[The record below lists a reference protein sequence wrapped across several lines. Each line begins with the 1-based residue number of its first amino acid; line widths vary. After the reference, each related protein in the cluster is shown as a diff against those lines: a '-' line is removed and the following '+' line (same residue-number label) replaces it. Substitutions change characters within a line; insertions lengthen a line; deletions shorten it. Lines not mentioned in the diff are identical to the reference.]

1 MEEAEGK
8 ARDRLAPRAGLTIGQ
23 VSEVTSAI
31 AAAIEQQGAATQ
43 EVARNVVKAEVAKFL
58 ATVRAA

>member
-1 MEEAEGK
+1 LEEAEGK
-8 ARDRLAPRAGLTIGQ
+8 AGDRLAPRARLTFGQ
-23 VSEVTSAI
+23 VSEIASAI

>member
-1 MEEAEGK
+1 
-8 ARDRLAPRAGLTIGQ
+8 LTIGQ

-43 EVARNVVKAEVAKFL
+43 EIARNVLKAGLAKFL